1 MNSKFKSGLSIALAA
16 LMCASCVSL
25 AGCGEKKGGS
35 SKKKIT
41 GEDNTDNTAYSGISK
56 YEGTTI
62 KFATWIDHTEGEGAA
77 PMASFAEKYNI
88 NVELVSVPQGD
99 YITKVLGMIA
109 SGQSPD
115 MVVDNLRYPLVF
127 QICEPLDNIKSID
140 LKDEFWDSQVT
151 EQGSINGVHYLLNS
165 KNSPWSYRYMVYYN
179 KKLFENNGFKTPS
192 EYVEE
197 NNWTIDTFKKCAKQ
211 IANLGSDII
220 GASVRLQCAGAI
232 WGKQI
237 ITRDGNKFIN
247 NSTDTT
253 LINAYKWAMDGKDE
267 GIFTTDQRSDQL
279 GKNKM
284 GMEILGDFGSR
295 ANGSYSTADP
305 DSMGF
310 VPMPKVKASDANY
323 PQAQSW
329 RAYGV
334 CKGSKNPEAT
344 GYFLRWFLDFDNYET
359 DNMFK
364 SKEAEEFYHEIRKM
378 DGDVMNIVA
387 QGIMDLSGGEG
398 SFQSLF
404 GEITGSTGAQ
414 VAVNMKSLSNKIDDC
429 INKAD
434 NLIQDVIDS
443 QS

>member
-25 AGCGEKKGGS
+25 AGCGDKKSGG
-35 SKKKIT
+35 KKKI
-41 GEDNTDNTAYSGISK
+41 GAGEEDNNTTYSGISQ

-62 KFATWIDHTEGEGAA
+62 KFATWIDHKESEGAA

-88 NVELVSVPQGD
+88 NIELVSVPQSD
-99 YITKVLGMIA
+99 YITKVSGLIA

-115 MVVDNLRYPLVF
+115 LIVDNLRYPLVF
-127 QICEPLDNIKSID
+127 QLCEPLDNVKSID
-140 LKDEFWDSQVT
+140 LTDEFWDPQVT

-197 NNWTIDTFKKCAKQ
+197 NNWTVDTFKKCAKQ
-211 IANLGSDII
+211 IANLGSDMI

-237 ITRDGNKFIN
+237 INRDKNAFIN
-247 NSTDTT
+247 NSTDVD

-267 GIFTTDQRSDQL
+267 GIFVTDQKSEKFAKNQL
-279 GKNKM
+279 

-310 VPMPKVKASDANY
+310 APMPKVKASDANY

-329 RAYGV
+329 RAYGI
-334 CKGSKNPEAT
+334 CKGSKNAEAT
-344 GYFLRWFLDFDNYET
+344 GYFMRWFLDFANYET
-359 DNMFK
+359 DDMFK
-364 SKEAEEFYHEIRKM
+364 SKEAENYYHEIRKM

-398 SFQSLF
+398 SFQTMF
-404 GEITGSTGAQ
+404 KTITDSTGAQ
-414 VAVNMKSLSNKIDDC
+414 VAVNMKTLSNKVDDC
-429 INKAD
+429 VNKA
-434 NLIQDVIDS
+434 NKLMQDVIDS
-443 QS
+443 QK